1 MLLTGSFHRNLDEKS
16 RFALPKPIRDALG
29 HANCTVLYM
38 APGTDGS
45 LVVYT
50 EQSFTQ
56 LGDQLGHG
64 SPTAQDIRAFSRL
77 FYAQAQ
83 RVEMDRQGRIRIP
96 VELAHLSL
104 PGKEIV
110 LLGVRDHLEIW
121 DRMRWEEY
129 LGQKQPFYDEI
140 AESAFGGSA
149 TEIPPHG
156 SRTGG
161 YASRDSR
168 STDSRTTGNAVPET
182 DRQDGPQER
191 HHGAEE
197 PDGAMIDGVHRTR
210 PR

>member
-1 MLLTGSFHRNLDEKS
+1 MLLTGSFQRSLDEKC

-29 HANCTVLYM
+29 TANCTVLYM

-56 LGDQLGHG
+56 LGDQLGLG

-83 RVEMDRQGRIRIP
+83 RVEMDRQGRVRIP
-96 VELAHLSL
+96 ADLANLSL
-104 PGKEIV
+104 QGKEIV

-121 DRMRWEEY
+121 DRTRWDRY
-129 LGQKQPFYDEI
+129 LDQKQPFYDEI
-140 AESAFGGSA
+140 AESAFGGG
-149 TEIPPHG
+149 PPLAGHG
-156 SRTGG
+156 S
-161 YASRDSR
+161 
-168 STDSRTTGNAVPET
+168 TDLPHPA
-182 DRQDGPQER
+182 
-191 HHGAEE
+191 
-197 PDGAMIDGVHRTR
+197 R